1 MEIDF
6 AQSSGCRQ
14 GSELAKGVSAEQF
27 SLDSESAQNLV
38 QPQADRAERWLRHI
52 GLAKGFIVF

>member
-6 AQSSGCRQ
+6 TQSSSCRQ
-14 GSELAKGVSAEQF
+14 GSEFAKGVPAKQC
-27 SLDSESAQNLV
+27 SLDSKSSQNLV
-38 QPQADRAERWLRHI
+38 QPQADRAESWLRHI